1 MNTSDVWFL
10 WCLTGSAAGYVAMAM
25 ALLGADGAV
34 VVAIAAY
41 TAIYVGHVRVNGRR
55 FAVLG
60 PTQRVAPLAQALL
73 RHTFVLSLVLGLCSV
88 LALVLFVAMWGQ
100 RNHFPSLSVLIIAP
114 WAYYGF
120 ACAKMMA
127 RARPTGSDTD
137 ETQVQPGA

>member
-41 TAIYVGHVRVNGRR
+41 TAIYVGHVRVKGRR
-55 FAVLG
+55 FSALG
-60 PTQRVAPLAQALL
+60 PTQWAAPLGQALL
-73 RHTFVLSLVLGLCSV
+73 RNTFVLSLALGLCSV
-88 LALVLFVAMWGQ
+88 LALVFYVAKWNE
-100 RNHFPSLSVLIIAP
+100 RDHFPSLSVLIIAP

-120 ACAKMMA
+120 ACAKMVA
-127 RARPTGSDTD
+127 RVRRAESDTD